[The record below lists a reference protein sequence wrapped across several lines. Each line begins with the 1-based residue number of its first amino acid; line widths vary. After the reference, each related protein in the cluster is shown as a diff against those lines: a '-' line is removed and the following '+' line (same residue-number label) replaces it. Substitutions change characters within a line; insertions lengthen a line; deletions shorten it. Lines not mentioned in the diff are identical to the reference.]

1 MLDKLRDLRVK
12 AKRIEASQP
21 NPKKKAQML
30 MALAKVDFITQVFF
44 NRVIEFTSKII

>member
-1 MLDKLRDLRVK
+1 MLDKLRELRLK

-30 MALAKVDFITQVFF
+30 MALAKVMYI
-44 NRVIEFTSKII
+44 